1 MTLATSRVTLAH
13 LVCPQSLWTMLQA
26 IREKLLGRFAILFL
40 GAIAVVFI
48 FWGIDFRNAAVLYA
62 AKVNGERVP
71 VETVRRA
78 WQDQLSRLQQ
88 ITRGQL
94 PEELVKAQQQALLD
108 EFVRIT
114 LLRQHA
120 EDLGYRTSDA
130 LVAETIMSL
139 PDLQVDGKFSRDR
152 YAAALRSQGR
162 TETQFENELRQSLTI
177 GQIQN
182 GMALSSFATPGEL
195 ERRQALLGEQRQ
207 IDYVVLQS
215 AAFADQVEPTED
227 DIRAWYEANLSRY
240 MTPETVT
247 LHYVELTLDEVSQEL
262 QVPPEELQAYYE
274 EVKDRFEVP
283 ERRKAS
289 HVLIATGE
297 GVDDAAALAE
307 AESVAASAKAGED
320 FASLARE
327 HSDDPGS
334 AQQGGDLGWATR
346 GMFVGPFE
354 EALFV
359 MQPGE
364 IAGPVKTQFG
374 YHIIRLEEVDPG
386 QVRSFDEV
394 HSELEQDYR
403 RDRAASLFYQRTQ
416 DLADEAFA
424 SLTELDSVATAMNE
438 PLERIEG
445 FSRQSGGGTFG
456 ADPQVIEAAFSDE
469 VLEQGHN
476 SPLVTLGEDRALV
489 LRVSDHRLP
498 EPRPL
503 GEVRDQIAADL
514 RAQKARELAA
524 DRGGSALQKLQ
535 AGSEWDAVVAE
546 LQLEPAG
553 RRFVGRTEAG
563 VPPSVL
569 TAAFA
574 VPHADARAGTVYT
587 GAPLPDGGY
596 AIVAVTD
603 LRSGDLSKLA
613 PSERA
618 SLVQQAS
625 RGRANAEFSAY
636 IAELEQAADVDR
648 NMAVFQ

>member
-1 MTLATSRVTLAH
+1 
-13 LVCPQSLWTMLQA
+13 MLQA
-26 IREKLLGRFAILFL
+26 IREKLLGRFAVLFL

-48 FWGIDFRNAAVLYA
+48 FWGIDFRNAAVVYA

-88 ITRGQL
+88 MTRGEL
-94 PEELVKAQQQALLD
+94 PEELMKAQQQALLN
-108 EFVRIT
+108 EFVRVT

-182 GMALSSFATPGEL
+182 GIALSAFVTPGEL
-195 ERRQALLGEQRQ
+195 ARRQALLGEQRQ
-207 IDYVVLQS
+207 IDYVVLQ
-215 AAFADQVEPTED
+215 AATFANQVALTED
-227 DIRAWYEANLSRY
+227 DIRAWYESNQSRY

-247 LHYVELTLDEVSQEL
+247 LHYVEVTLDEVSREL
-262 QVPPEELQAYYE
+262 EVTTEQLEAYYE
-274 EVKDRFEVP
+274 EVKDRFESP
-283 ERRKAS
+283 ERRRAS
-289 HVLIATGE
+289 HVLIATGD

-307 AESVAASAKAGED
+307 AESVAASARAGED

-354 EALFV
+354 EALFA

-374 YHIIRLEEVDPG
+374 YHVIRLEEVDPG
-386 QVRSFDEV
+386 QMRSFEEV
-394 HSELEQDYR
+394 RAELEQDFR

-424 SLTELDSVATAMNE
+424 SLTELDSVAAALGR
-438 PLERIEG
+438 PIERIEG
-445 FSRQSGGGTFG
+445 FSRQSGGGTLG
-456 ADPQVIEAAFSDE
+456 ADRQVIEAAFSDE

-503 GEVRDQIAADL
+503 DEVRAEITAELSA
-514 RAQKARELAA
+514 RKAQELAA
-524 DRGGSALQKLQ
+524 ERGESALVKLRG
-535 AGSEWDAVVAE
+535 GSEWDAVVAE
-546 LQLEPAG
+546 LGAQATG

-563 VPPSVL
+563 VPSSVL
-569 TAAFA
+569 ASAFA
-574 VPHADARAGTVYT
+574 VPHADAKAGTVYT
-587 GAPLPDGGY
+587 GASLPESGY

-613 PSERA
+613 SSERPN
-618 SLVQQAS
+618 LVQQAM
-625 RGRANAEFSAY
+625 RGRSNAEFAAY
-636 IAELEQAADVDR
+636 VAELERAADVDR
-648 NMAVFQ
+648 NLAVFQ

>member
-1 MTLATSRVTLAH
+1 
-13 LVCPQSLWTMLQA
+13 MLQA

-524 DRGGSALQKLQ
+524 ERGESALQKLQ

-546 LQLEPAG
+546 LQLEPTG